1 MVNLIDGDYE
11 LIPAD
16 FITLESASA
25 NYTDLNQDLGQVPE
39 DPKVPIIFQY
49 MQYML
54 YYYLFVHLSF
64 RCWLKPYM
72 HNPRVLHDVHPKTS
86 STRCSAN

>member
-49 MQYML
+49 MQSML
-54 YYYLFVHLSF
+54 YYYLFVHLRSGVGCNLSCMILGSYGLSPF
-64 RCWLKPYM
+64 
-72 HNPRVLHDVHPKTS
+72 S
-86 STRCSAN
+86 

>member
-49 MQYML
+49 MQSML
-54 YYYLFVHLSF
+54 YYYLFVHLRSGVG
-64 RCWLKPYM
+64 CNLSCM
-72 HNPRVLHDVHPKTS
+72 IL
-86 STRCSAN
+86 CSYGLSPFS

>member
-49 MQYML
+49 MQSML
-54 YYYLFVHLSF
+54 YYYLFVHLRSGF
-64 RCWLKPYM
+64 DFNLRCMILGSYGLLPDYI
-72 HNPRVLHDVHPKTS
+72 D
-86 STRCSAN
+86 

>member
-54 YYYLFVHLSF
+54 YYYLFVHLRSGVGCNLSCMILGSYGLSPF
-64 RCWLKPYM
+64 
-72 HNPRVLHDVHPKTS
+72 S
-86 STRCSAN
+86 